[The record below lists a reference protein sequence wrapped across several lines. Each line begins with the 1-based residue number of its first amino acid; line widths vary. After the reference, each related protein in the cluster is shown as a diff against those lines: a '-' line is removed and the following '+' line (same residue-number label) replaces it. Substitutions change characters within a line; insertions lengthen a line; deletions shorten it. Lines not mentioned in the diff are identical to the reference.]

1 MGEIQL
7 FHVIYGGAHE
17 LAEHP
22 FQKER
27 GLQDLFETHLHSL
40 TGIDFLA
47 SEHSTG
53 QRHKRRIDTLGIDA
67 DGCPVVI
74 EYKRHRDQN
83 IINQGLDYLDWLEDH
98 PAAFRELVRNKLGRE
113 REKAINFKGSW
124 LLCVAGA
131 FPRQDVV
138 AAGNSRRRI
147 GLLRYRR
154 YDEAYITLEW
164 VFSGDATAAAA
175 EALKARQREAERKA
189 AETRRRNQTE
199 QIGWAKSLISA
210 NVPELE

>member
-83 IINQGLDYLDWLEDH
+83 IINQGLDYPGL
-98 PAAFRELVRNKLGRE
+98 AGRPP
-113 REKAINFKGSW
+113 GS
-124 LLCVAGA
+124 V
-131 FPRQDVV
+131 
-138 AAGNSRRRI
+138 S
-147 GLLRYRR
+147 
-154 YDEAYITLEW
+154 
-164 VFSGDATAAAA
+164 
-175 EALKARQREAERKA
+175 
-189 AETRRRNQTE
+189 
-199 QIGWAKSLISA
+199 
-210 NVPELE
+210 